1 MIRKSIES
9 LCILCL
15 LSTIYTNPFVSLTDQ
30 AEASQKNIPVRS
42 TQHALVTGIRHWSGS
57 ERTRIVID
65 LDHAVSYQDHLLK
78 EDTVLHKPPRLYID
92 LTEAKLSPHITE
104 AIPIESGLLKRVRAG
119 QYAPDTVRVVL
130 DLESVAE
137 YTVFPLTDPFRV
149 VIDVLGTT
157 HVAPQEKPSSTVSA
171 KPKKQ
176 QPRSFK
182 MVIDAGHGGEDPG
195 AIGPTGLKEKDVVL
209 KIAHKVRAKVKKKL
223 GWEVVMTREDD
234 RFIPLDERT
243 GIANSENASLFLSI
257 HANACEDRRV
267 SGIESFVLGT
277 TTDKDALR
285 LAAKENNIS
294 PKQVSDLQVILA
306 DLKLNDPHKVIPS
319 SLLADSVQK
328 TLVSSLLKRYKR
340 VRDLGVK
347 EAPFV
352 VLIGA
357 EMPSILVEVSF
368 ISNPVEEKRL
378 RDSRYLD
385 TLADAIVAGL
395 KKYAQNPTVLNHQ
408 PSVSVSNVFNSN

>member
-1 MIRKSIES
+1 
-9 LCILCL
+9 
-15 LSTIYTNPFVSLTDQ
+15 
-30 AEASQKNIPVRS
+30 
-42 TQHALVTGIRHWSGS
+42 
-57 ERTRIVID
+57 VID
-65 LDHAVSYQDHLLK
+65 LNQAVNYKDHLLK
-78 EDTVLHKPPRLYID
+78 EDNVLKKPPRLYID
-92 LTEAKLSPHITE
+92 LTGAKLSPHLKE
-104 AIPIESGLLKRVRAG
+104 PIPIEAGLLKRVRAG
-119 QYAPDTVRVVL
+119 QYTPDIVRVVL

-137 YTVFPLTDPFRV
+137 YTVFPLSDPSRI
-149 VIDVLGTT
+149 VIDVLGTAY
-157 HVAPQEKPSSTVSA
+157 VVQPEDASKVP
-171 KPKKQ
+171 PK
-176 QPRSFK
+176 QPARSFK

-209 KIAHKVRAKVKKKL
+209 KIAKKVRDKVRKRL

-234 RFIPLDERT
+234 HFIPLDERT

-257 HANACEDRRV
+257 HANACSDRKV
-267 SGIESFVLGT
+267 FGIESFVLGT

-319 SLLADSVQK
+319 SRLADSVQS
-328 TLVSSLLKRYKR
+328 TLVSSLDKQYGK

-347 EAPFV
+347 QAPFV

-368 ISNPVEEKRL
+368 ISNPLEEKRL
-378 RDSRYLD
+378 RNSRYLD
-385 TLADAIVAGL
+385 ALADAIVDGL
-395 KKYAQNPTVLNHQ
+395 NQYAQDTKLVNGQ
-408 PSVSVSNVFNSN
+408 PSLSVSKAFNSN

>member
-1 MIRKSIES
+1 MLRKAFETLLVFYFLLAVTPHPFIS
-9 LCILCL
+9 LA
-15 LSTIYTNPFVSLTDQ
+15 DHAQ
-30 AEASQKNIPVRS
+30 ASQKNLPENS
-42 TQHALVTGIRHWSGS
+42 HQTLVTGIRHWSGS
-57 ERTRIVID
+57 ARTRIVID
-65 LDHAVSYQDHLLK
+65 LDQAVIYKEHLLK
-78 EDTVLHKPPRLYID
+78 EDNVLKKPPRLYID
-92 LTEAKLSPHITE
+92 LTGAKLSPHLNET
-104 AIPIESGLLKRVRAG
+104 IPIETGLLKRVRAG
-119 QYAPDTVRVVL
+119 QYTPDTVRVVL

-137 YTVFPLTDPFRV
+137 YTVFPLSDPFRV

-157 HVAPQEKPSSTVSA
+157 RVVPHEEPSNVSKKPTQ
-171 KPKKQ
+171 Q

-209 KIAHKVRAKVKKKL
+209 KLAKKVRDKVRKTL

-257 HANACEDRRV
+257 HANACTDRKV
-267 SGIESFVLGT
+267 SGIQSFVLGT

-319 SLLADSVQK
+319 SILADSVQK
-328 TLVSSLLKRYKR
+328 TLVTSLLKHYKQ

-347 EAPFV
+347 QAPFV

-368 ISNPVEEKRL
+368 ISNPIEEKRL
-378 RDSRYLD
+378 RDPRYLEA
-385 TLADAIVAGL
+385 LADAIVAGL
-395 KKYAQNPTVLNHQ
+395 KKYAQNTTVVNNQ
-408 PSVSVSNVFNSN
+408 PSVSVSKAFNSN

>member
-1 MIRKSIES
+1 MLRKVIKP
-9 LCILCL
+9 LCILSL
-15 LSTIYTNPFVSLTDQ
+15 IFTIYHNPFVSLADQ
-30 AEASQKNIPVRS
+30 VEAAQKNSPESI
-42 TQHALVTGIRHWSGS
+42 QQALVTGIRHWSGS

-65 LDHAVSYQDHLLK
+65 LNQAVSYKDHLLK
-78 EDTVLHKPPRLYID
+78 EDTHLNKPPRLYID
-92 LTEAKLSPHITE
+92 LTGAKLSSHLME
-104 AIPIESGLLKRVRAG
+104 VIPIESGLLKRVRAG
-119 QYAPDTVRVVL
+119 QYTPDTVRVVL
-130 DLESVAE
+130 DLESVTE
-137 YTVFPLTDPFRV
+137 YTVFPLNDPFRV
-149 VIDVLGTT
+149 VIDVLGTI
-157 HVAPQEKPSSTVSA
+157 HVAPQEKPSTVST
-171 KPKKQ
+171 KPTKQ
-176 QPRSFK
+176 QARSFK
-182 MVIDAGHGGEDPG
+182 IVIDAGHGGKDPG
-195 AIGPTGLKEKDVVL
+195 AVGPTGLKEKDVVL
-209 KIAHKVRAKVKKKL
+209 KIAKKLRDKVRKKL
-223 GWEVVMTREDD
+223 KWEVVMTRNDD
-234 RFIPLDERT
+234 HFIPLDERT
-243 GIANSENASLFLSI
+243 GIANAENASLFISI

-328 TLVSSLLKRYKR
+328 TLVSSLLKRYKP

-378 RDSRYLD
+378 RDPRYLD
-385 TLADAIVAGL
+385 AVSDAIVAGL
-395 KKYAQNPTVLNHQ
+395 KKYAQNHTVLINQ
-408 PSVSVSNVFNSN
+408 PSVSVSNAFNSN